1 MPFPPY
7 SDFHISKTRNEGC
20 GYKSP
25 VHSPEQA
32 SSLHASRHASRG
44 ISDFPIRA
52 SRWGF
57 GILDLVGTL
66 LEVNFLG
73 DIARRQDTI
82 KLIGQLDGLRHADD
96 EACYGP
102 GNYKKGSA
110 EQ

>member
-1 MPFPPY
+1 MQILEHRQF
-7 SDFHISKTRNEGC
+7 TR
-20 GYKSP
+20 
-25 VHSPEQA
+25 A
-32 SSLHASRHASRG
+32 SEFTACMHASRG
-44 ISDFPIRA
+44 ISDLPTRA

-66 LEVNFLG
+66 LKVNFLG
-73 DIARRQDTI
+73 DMARRLETI
-82 KLIGQLDGLRHADD
+82 KVIGQLDGLRHADD